1 MYVLLLKYP
10 YGDNGSSNEVCAA
23 SEDKDK
29 LIEFAKNEDLDLSIW
44 FGSEHLVEGSS
55 CDDRYFDIEKLK
67 VI

>member
-10 YGDNGSSNEVCAA
+10 YGDTRSKSICAA

-67 VI
+67 II